1 MPWEIC
7 FSRANDGIRQERYI
21 SVNSK
26 CCYICAVQQTPHQ
39 KPPLL
44 FVGLLRGTVPL
55 PIDTLDAEESALL
68 VLPLKLTHLRTN
80 QEDAFYKI
88 NHILLGRTV
97 QHCMQIHAVRA
108 LCSSRYEAT
117 SGNSD

>member
-7 FSRANDGIRQERYI
+7 FGHATDGIRQERYI

-26 CCYICAVQQTPHQ
+26 SVVSYGQYSQRCTAHIRWFTKRRTRIA
-39 KPPLL
+39 
-44 FVGLLRGTVPL
+44 F
-55 PIDTLDAEESALL
+55 L
-68 VLPLKLTHLRTN
+68 VLPLKLTHLRTK

-97 QHCMQIHAVRA
+97 QHCISVCKFTQFVPCVIPAH
-108 LCSSRYEAT
+108 EAT
-117 SGNSD
+117 SGNSN

>member
-1 MPWEIC
+1 MLTTEFGKSAIYQLIP
-7 FSRANDGIRQERYI
+7 
-21 SVNSK
+21 SVVT
-26 CCYICAVQQTPHQ
+26 YVQYNKRHIK

-55 PIDTLDAEESALL
+55 PIHTLDAEGSALL

-97 QHCMQIHAVRA
+97 QHRMQIHAVRA